1 MNSEVKEQKS
11 RIDWMITLMPLAIIV
26 ALCVVFFVA
35 PDQSNAVLSK
45 VRFFFGDTFGTYYL
59 IIGLG
64 VFLVS
69 WYIAF
74 SKYGNIVLGGKMD
87 KPQYNF
93 FAWGAMMFTCE
104 LAADSLTYSSAQN
117 IM

>member
-45 VRFFFGDTFGTYYL
+45 VRFFFGVTGANIRETSAL
-59 IIGLG
+59 S
-64 VFLVS
+64 LVS
-69 WYIAF
+69 I
-74 SKYGNIVLGGKMD
+74 L
-87 KPQYNF
+87 
-93 FAWGAMMFTCE
+93 
-104 LAADSLTYSSAQN
+104 
-117 IM
+117 

>member
-45 VRFFFGDTFGTYYL
+45 VRSSLEIRLEL
-59 IIGLG
+59 II
-64 VFLVS
+64 
-69 WYIAF
+69 
-74 SKYGNIVLGGKMD
+74 
-87 KPQYNF
+87 
-93 FAWGAMMFTCE
+93 
-104 LAADSLTYSSAQN
+104 
-117 IM
+117 